1 MVDVKGSDAIAAFL
15 ASHKISFC
23 FEVAG
28 GMITHTLDSM
38 AELGETR
45 IISMHH
51 EQAAAFAAEGVARA
65 SRGKQIAVAMGTSG
79 PGATNLITGIGSCWL
94 DSIPCL
100 FITGQVNVNELKMSS
115 GVRQFGFQELGICEM
130 VESVTKYRAQIRHI
144 DELMPSL
151 YKAVSLALDGRMG
164 PSLLDIPNS
173 IQREHIPDDVAQEWI
188 RAPIAISPGARLDE
202 AKLMALKELCL
213 KSERPLICLGRGAAW
228 SDLLAPWV
236 SALQELR
243 IPYVS
248 SLQGR
253 QVLGQNEQYL
263 GMLGTYGKRLAN
275 WAVQNCDLMISIGS
289 RLDIRQTGANREDF
303 ARKAKVVRVDIDEN
317 ELAFGII
324 PDLAIAS
331 SADEFF
337 TRFAPSPETF
347 RSIDPDW
354 LRTISS
360 LRKDFDRDEYERMSI
375 TPCALFKR
383 ISASLKDMDI
393 EYVADV
399 GSHQMWA
406 AHTLDLGA
414 GQQIHFSGG
423 MGAMGFGLPAAIGVA
438 LSSGKKVINITGDGS
453 IQMNIQELD
462 TVKRL
467 NLDMGIIVMNNMS
480 LGMIK
485 HFQDMYFEGR
495 NQSTKVGY
503 SWPSFTKVARAFGI
517 ESRLVRSEAQMD
529 HALAELK
536 ARNDPYLIEVQM
548 PDAVDCRPRLRFG
561 DRLDEQFPRPE

>member
-1 MVDVKGSDAIAAFL
+1 VINVKGSDAIAAFL
-15 ASHKISFC
+15 ASHKIGFC

-38 AELGETR
+38 AELGATR

-100 FITGQVNVNELKMSS
+100 FITGQVNVNELKLDS

-130 VESVTKYRAQIRHI
+130 VEDVTKYRAQIRHVE
-144 DELMPSL
+144 DLMPSL
-151 YKAVSLALDGRMG
+151 YQALSLALDGRMG

-173 IQREHIPDDVAQEWI
+173 IQREDVPESVVQEWI
-188 RAPIAISPGARLDE
+188 EKPIGTSSVARTDE
-202 AKLMALKELCL
+202 VDLNALRELCL
-213 KSERPLICLGRGAAW
+213 HSEKPLICLGRGAVW
-228 SDLLAPWV
+228 SDSLASWV
-236 SALQELR
+236 SALQDVG

-253 QVLGQNEQYL
+253 QVLEQNEKYL

-275 WAVQNCDLMISIGS
+275 WAVQNCDLLISIGS

-303 ARKAKVVRVDIDEN
+303 ARNAKIVRIDIDRN
-317 ELAFGII
+317 ELAFGIN
-324 PDLAIAS
+324 PDLAIAA
-331 SADEFF
+331 SADNFF
-337 TRFAPSPETF
+337 DSFMPSRDVF
-347 RSIDPDW
+347 HSINPDW
-354 LRTISS
+354 LRTIST
-360 LRKDFDRDEYERMSI
+360 LRANFDRDEYEKMSI
-375 TPCALFKR
+375 TPCSLLKR
-383 ISASLKDMDI
+383 ISCSLRDMDI

-406 AHTLDLGA
+406 AHSLDLGA

-438 LSSGKKVINITGDGS
+438 LSSGKKVINLTGDGS

-467 NLDMGIIVMNNMS
+467 NLNMGIIVLNNMS

-517 ESRLVRSEAQMD
+517 ESRLVKTDAQMD
-529 HALAELK
+529 RSLAELRTK
-536 ARNDPYLIEVQM
+536 NGPYLIEVQM
-548 PDAVDCRPRLRFG
+548 PEAIDCRPRLRFG
-561 DRLDEQFPRPE
+561 DKLDEQFPRPE

>member
-1 MVDVKGSDAIAAFL
+1 
-15 ASHKISFC
+15 
-23 FEVAG
+23 
-28 GMITHTLDSM
+28 MITHTLDSM
-38 AELGETR
+38 AELGVTR

-65 SRGKQIAVAMGTSG
+65 SKGKQIAVAMGTSG

-100 FITGQVNVNELKMSS
+100 FITGQVNVNELKLAS

-130 VESVTKYRAQIRHI
+130 VEGVTKYRAQIRHI
-144 DELMPSL
+144 EELMPSL
-151 YKAVSLALDGRMG
+151 YKALSLALDGRMG

-173 IQREHIPDDVAQEWI
+173 IQREDVPDDVAQEWI
-188 RAPIAISPGARLDE
+188 RKPIAISSGVRVNE
-202 AKLMALKELCL
+202 AHLTALRELCRH
-213 KSERPLICLGRGAAW
+213 SEKPLICFGRGAVW
-228 SDLLAPWV
+228 SDLLASWI
-236 SALQELR
+236 SALQELG

-253 QVLGQNEQYL
+253 QVLEQNEKYL

-275 WAVQNCDLMISIGS
+275 WAVQNCDLLISIGS
-289 RLDIRQTGANREDF
+289 RLDIRQTGADREDF
-303 ARKAKVVRVDIDEN
+303 ARKAKIVRIDIDKN
-317 ELAFGII
+317 ELVFGIR
-324 PDLAIAS
+324 PDLAIDA
-331 SADEFF
+331 SADDFF
-337 TRFAPSPETF
+337 DRFAPSHETF
-347 RSIDPDW
+347 RSIDPNW
-354 LRTISS
+354 LRTIST
-360 LRKDFDRDEYERMSI
+360 LRTNFDRDEYENMPI
-375 TPCALFKR
+375 TPCSLFRR
-383 ISASLKDMDI
+383 ISSSLKDMDI

-406 AHTLDLGA
+406 AHSLDLGV

-467 NLDMGIIVMNNMS
+467 NLNMGIIVLNNMS

-517 ESRLVRSEAQMD
+517 ESRLVRSGAQIG

-536 ARNDPYLIEVQM
+536 VRNGPYLLEVLM
-548 PDAVDCRPRLRFG
+548 PDAIDCRPRLRFG
-561 DRLDEQFPRPE
+561 DRLDEQFPRPL